1 MRAVKV
7 TDLNDYRAAVERAH
21 LVPPRTEGGLPRAAR
36 ASELPDPP
44 PIAWLIDQ
52 VWPAGEFGL
61 IVGDGGAF
69 KSSVAIHMA
78 CAVAGGHRLFDEFQC
93 LPRPALIVSA
103 EDHRDVVLMRARAF
117 CAGHG
122 WGRATLENLY
132 ILADGSPTL
141 ADRPWTEH
149 LAAEI
154 ERIRPGLIVLDPWAE
169 LMGGDENSNTDAR
182 TAIKYIRHVAGKV
195 GAAVVLV
202 HHAGKMK
209 EGGRSLDRIRGAS
222 ALPSAARVV
231 WFFDFTENGLQIENL
246 KHSRAPRL
254 APFALERDIVTPP
267 DNRAAWLSARIT
279 RKTVEDALERN
290 ILAQLSAAPN
300 GERSF
305 NDLAELLNVR
315 KQNLRYTLDRMV
327 AAGRLERR
335 EGARRSQWY
344 ARKTTGSDWFP
355 PSGTSGDDGAAPH
368 APGAASDS
376 GLVPGVT
383 HPLKG
388 VVHGNQSSAT
398 GASAQEPVAEDEDPH
413 GLWEPVHQSG
423 TSQRTSQEP
432 VDAPVDAHE
441 TPMTEDDILT
451 RLEER
456 RGLGDE

>member
-7 TDLNDYRAAVERAH
+7 TDLNEYRAMVERAH
-21 LVPPRTEGGLPRAAR
+21 LVPPRPEGGLPPALR
-36 ASELPDPP
+36 ASDIPDPP

-122 WGRATLENLY
+122 WPRKTLENLY

-141 ADRPWTEH
+141 ADAPWCTH
-149 LAAEI
+149 LAKEV
-154 ERIRPGLIVLDPWAE
+154 ERIRPGIIVLDPWAE

-182 TAIKYIRHVAGKV
+182 PAIKFIRHIAAKV

-231 WFFDFTENGLQIENL
+231 WFFDFNENGLTVENL

-254 APFALERDIVTPP
+254 APFQLDREIRTLV
-267 DNRAAWLSARIT
+267 DNRAAWIEARVT
-279 RKTVEDALERN
+279 RKSVEDALERN
-290 ILAQLSAAPN
+290 ILAQLSAAPE

-305 NDLAELLNVR
+305 NDLADLLSVR
-315 KQNLRYTLDRMV
+315 KQSLRLTLDRMV
-327 AAGRLERR
+327 AAGRLTRR
-335 EGARRSQWY
+335 EGARKSQWY
-344 ARKTTGSDWFP
+344 ARATTGSHWSP
-355 PSGTSGDDGAAPH
+355 SSGTSDGERGAHDATAAT
-368 APGAASDS
+368 SES
-376 GLVPGVT
+376 ELVPGST

-388 VVHGNQSSAT
+388 VVSRNQSLDA
-398 GASAQEPVAEDEDPH
+398 GAQDVEPLEELEDRGD
-413 GLWEPVHQSG
+413 LWEPVNQLG
-423 TSQRTSQEP
+423 TSQRTSE
-432 VDAPVDAHE
+432 DALDPQ
-441 TPMTEDDILT
+441 DILD
-451 RLEER
+451 RLDER
-456 RGLGDE
+456 RGMGETN

>member
-1 MRAVKV
+1 MPAVTV
-7 TDLNDYRAAVERAH
+7 DLNEYRTRVERAH
-21 LVPPRTEGGLPRAAR
+21 LTPPRPEGGLPPARR

-103 EDHRDVVLMRARAF
+103 EDHRDIVLMRAKAF

-122 WGRATLENLY
+122 WASSTLDNLY
-132 ILADGSPTL
+132 LLAEGGPTLHDSQWAAHLAD
-141 ADRPWTEH
+141 
-149 LAAEI
+149 EI
-154 ERIRPGLIVLDPWAE
+154 QRIRPGLIVLDPWAE

-182 TAIKYIRHVAGKV
+182 PAIKYIRHIAGTV

-202 HHAGKMK
+202 HHAGKMR

-231 WFFDFTENGLQIENL
+231 WFFDFTEDGLKVENL

-254 APFALERDIVTPP
+254 DPFQLQRDIRSAPGNKGEWITARVTRQP
-267 DNRAAWLSARIT
+267 AAADPMAEKVLM
-279 RKTVEDALERN
+279 
-290 ILAQLSAAPN
+290 QLMQAPA

-305 NDLAELLNVR
+305 NELSDLLNCH
-315 KQNLRYTLDRMV
+315 KKTLRLVLDRMV
-327 AAGRLERR
+327 AARQLSVR

-344 ARKTTGSDWFP
+344 SRDSTTGAHWFTP
-355 PSGTSGDDGAAPH
+355 EGTSAGVADAPRSRHGSEVGDLVHHSPRPPLRGDG
-368 APGAASDS
+368 G
-376 GLVPGVT
+376 
-383 HPLKG
+383 
-388 VVHGNQSSAT
+388 GNQSHAAGARLSAPVESGEPAPIQPPENSPLVTT
-398 GASAQEPVAEDEDPH
+398 GAPTSEPVSEPVAP
-413 GLWEPVHQSG
+413 PS
-423 TSQRTSQEP
+423 P
-432 VDAPVDAHE
+432 A
-441 TPMTEDDILT
+441 DILS

-456 RGLGDE
+456 RGIGGAP